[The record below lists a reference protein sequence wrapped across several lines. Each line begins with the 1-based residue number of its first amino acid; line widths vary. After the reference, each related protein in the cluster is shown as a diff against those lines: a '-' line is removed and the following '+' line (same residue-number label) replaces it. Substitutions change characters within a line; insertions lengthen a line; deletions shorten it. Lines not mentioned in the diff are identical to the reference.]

1 MNKLSLNDESE
12 LYYNQHVNVIK
23 KDDILDINYLNNHGR
38 VYVIGGKI
46 SNYKFVINSNYIAD
60 KDKVLNESNF
70 LLDDNYI
77 PY

>member
-1 MNKLSLNDESE
+1 MNKLSLNGESE

-46 SNYKFVINSNYIAD
+46 SNYK
-60 KDKVLNESNF
+60 
-70 LLDDNYI
+70 LLLIQIILLIKIKSLMSQIFY
-77 PY
+77 